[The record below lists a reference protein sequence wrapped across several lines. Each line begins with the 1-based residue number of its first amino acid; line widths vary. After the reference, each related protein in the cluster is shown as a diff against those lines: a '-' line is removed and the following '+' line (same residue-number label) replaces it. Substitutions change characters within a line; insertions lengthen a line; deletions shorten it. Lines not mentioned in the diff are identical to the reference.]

1 MIRVLLVDDH
11 KLVRAGLESLLSA
24 AEDMDVVGAAADGA
38 EAVELALLATPD
50 VVLMDLSMPPV
61 GSWRLCP

>member
-1 MIRVLLVDDH
+1 LL
-11 KLVRAGLESLLSA
+11 GA

-38 EAVELALLATPD
+38 EAVELAVLATPD

-61 GSWRLCP
+61 GSWPLCRRPASWC